1 MLVFARFGEDPSLLG
16 GLLETAQSALNSLA
30 WSDANF
36 HSVDDPLS
44 ARVMREN

>member
-1 MLVFARFGEDPSLLG
+1 MLVFARFGEDPSFLG

-44 ARVMREN
+44 AR